1 MHFLNFHLK
10 IFYLFLFFKDIFAG
24 YKILGFS
31 GVLRSL
37 EDVISLYSGFYF
49 SLETSVVCLPVAHL
63 KVMFSFYFLAVKRW
77 LTEKPNK
84 TNTSTA
90 KLIQKKKRNK
100 KYHTSN
106 TKRNIWFLWFQNNKK
121 KYYEKTLSP
130 HSINVFSHL
139 FECTKLLKNTMK
151 QLL

>member
-1 MHFLNFHLK
+1 MK

-90 KLIQKKKRNK
+90 KLIQKKREIK
-100 KYHTSN
+100 N
-106 TKRNIWFLWFQNNKK
+106 TTLAIQKETYGSYDFKIRRRNI
-121 KYYEKTLSP
+121 
-130 HSINVFSHL
+130 
-139 FECTKLLKNTMK
+139 MK
-151 QLL
+151 QL